1 MTTEKVN
8 FEIPASLSICE
19 AYDFKSVTNEILV
32 FEITKPNG
40 ETVKSTAG
48 DAIKLDENGI
58 YSFYGY
64 NPDVSAPLS
73 PEIKTL

>member
-19 AYDFKSVTNEILV
+19 AYDFTPVTNENLF

-40 ETVKSTAG
+40 ETMQSNAG
-48 DAIKLDENGI
+48 DAIKLDQNGI
-58 YSFYGY
+58 YSFYGC

-73 PEIKTL
+73 PEIKP